1 MKHFYYNY
9 PRIWILAVILL
20 FNLNKLC
27 IGVKPSENLDD
38 YNVITNITNGYQK
51 LIRPSS
57 TLNIAIKLSLKTVSS
72 IDEKNLVMTS
82 DSFFT
87 GI

>member
-38 YNVITNITNGYQK
+38 YNVITNITSGYQK
-51 LIRPSS
+51 SVRPSA
-57 TLNIAIKLSLKTVSS
+57 TLDVTIKLSLKTVSS